1 MPCPSWRLVTKN
13 VFALS
18 CAKYPSHMCVRLVE
32 VCPAPR
38 TALVLLL
45 DSPRCCSTVEC
56 WIIAGSSICCWSQ
69 SKENFVGVPTS
80 LLPCRKLPPSIHGT
94 RLLSAHPFRD
104 YRCWRPVGAELK
116 LNRHNGWCQRSD
128 RIEKSVRPDLL
139 QLWESV
145 LR

>member
-1 MPCPSWRLVTKN
+1 
-13 VFALS
+13 
-18 CAKYPSHMCVRLVE
+18 MCVRLVE

-45 DSPRCCSTVEC
+45 DSPRCSSTVEC
-56 WIIAGSSICCWSQ
+56 H
-69 SKENFVGVPTS
+69 VG
-80 LLPCRKLPPSIHGT
+80 KLPPSIHGT

-128 RIEKSVRPDLL
+128 KIEKICEDRISYNC
-139 QLWESV
+139 ESPV